1 MAIWE
6 EIKDG
11 STTFRRPTVKADGTR
26 NQTASELRDIGI
38 RALLGKLPG
47 NLPIMA
53 DIGLH
58 LMGPNTDAAL
68 EKGKK
73 YLGDVVGGYWKRM
86 GEEPARGTYEALTD
100 LKRGMT
106 PEFAQTTVPNPDQPN
121 WTKKVQG
128 PKLEP
133 GIPKRVPS
141 GRYPEAVADIDPF
154 FNPERVTH
162 DPSQYSEYATRFKGE
177 APKDQKWAQVL
188 YDNPEVT
195 ASVVGAT
202 TAAAPLIAGGLALNA
217 FAEGGKPRSSYSN
230 SVDGYDL
237 SDTGSRSSNEYNPSV
252 ESAREAA
259 RAKTELEKLK
269 HAHAKELIELRGEA
283 GTPGVQGGSSSVGSS
298 GISTDVDRFLS
309 NVYGNR
315 GTTKYF

>member
-1 MAIWE
+1 MATWE
-6 EIKDG
+6 ETKEG

-86 GEEPARGTYEALTD
+86 GEDPARATYGNLTE
-100 LKRGMT
+100 K
-106 PEFAQTTVPNPDQPN
+106 ANPKQQSGS
-121 WTKKVQG
+121 VQ
-128 PKLEP
+128 
-133 GIPKRVPS
+133 S
-141 GRYPEAVADIDPF
+141 GRPRPKDTF
-154 FNPERVTH
+154 FNPGDDVLLKSTQ
-162 DPSQYSEYATRFKGE
+162 DL
-177 APKDQKWAQVL
+177 KDRGWRRGF
-188 YDNPEVT
+188 YENPEMT

-202 TAAAPLIAGGLALNA
+202 TAAAPLIAGGLALSA
-217 FAEGGKPRSSYSN
+217 FAEGGKPRSSYSI

-259 RAKTELEKLK
+259 RAKTELENLK
-269 HAHAKELIELRGEA
+269 HAHKKELIELRGEA

-298 GISTDVDRFLS
+298 GISTDVDKFLS
-309 NVYGNR
+309 NVYGSR

>member
-1 MAIWE
+1 MGKKKEANKAA
-6 EIKDG
+6 KD
-11 STTFRRPTVKADGTR
+11 A
-26 NQTASELRDIGI
+26 RDIAV
-38 RALLGKLPG
+38 RALLNKLPG
-47 NLPIMA
+47 DWPIIA
-53 DIGLH
+53 DLGMHI
-58 LMGPNTDAAL
+58 MGTDTDKAL
-68 EKGKK
+68 AKGKE
-73 YLGDVVGGYWKRM
+73 YLGNVMSGYWKRM

-162 DPSQYSEYATRFKGE
+162 DPTRYAEYTTRFMGK
-177 APKDQKWAQVL
+177 APEDRKWAQVL

-202 TAAAPLIAGGLALNA
+202 TAAAPLIAGGLALSA

-259 RAKTELEKLK
+259 RAKTDLEHLK
-269 HAHAKELIELRGEA
+269 HAHKKELIELRGEA
-283 GTPGVQGGSSSVGSS
+283 NTPGVQGGSSGV
-298 GISTDVDRFLS
+298 STDVDRFLN
-309 NVYGNR
+309 NVYGR
-315 GTTKYF
+315 GTTQFF